1 VSQNHCPGCYANIDV
16 SWNSCPSCQ
25 ETLYFYGKTGATG
38 KENNEALE
46 AAKLEQLTLLPKFRA
61 EWETRYEDHMQ
72 QVNSMDKATAK
83 AKRNKKASGGG
94 LLAILAG
101 GIIGAMLGFSF
112 GA

>member
-1 VSQNHCPGCYANIDV
+1 
-16 SWNSCPSCQ
+16 
-25 ETLYFYGKTGATG
+25 
-38 KENNEALE
+38 
-46 AAKLEQLTLLPKFRA
+46 
-61 EWETRYEDHMQ
+61 
-72 QVNSMDKATAK
+72 MDKATAK